1 MGLQIPQSTALPRG
15 ETGRTAW
22 RHQGCVPTSHLQHHS
37 GDRCL
42 SVGRLPALWP
52 AAQGRGGGGN
62 AKLKCLC
69 VEMNIDPHEKWLA
82 ALNVLQ
88 TDGLGESGRKN
99 IFPTSRSS

>member
-15 ETGRTAW
+15 ETGRAAW
-22 RHQGCVPTSHLQHHS
+22 RHQGCVLTSHLQHHS

-62 AKLKCLC
+62 ARLKCLC
-69 VEMNIDPHEKWLA
+69 VEININPHEKWLA

-88 TDGLGESGRKN
+88 TDGLGKSGRKN